1 MNVLDSCRVVS
12 REVLAGAAVP
22 GGVCVCVCV
31 WKGGGGGVGGEWEKA
46 RIMPNAIVTT
56 RAISH

>member
-12 REVLAGAAVP
+12 REVLAGTAVP
-22 GGVCVCVCV
+22 GGVYV
-31 WKGGGGGVGGEWEKA
+31 WGGKA
-46 RIMPNAIVTT
+46 GIMPNAIVTT